1 MVSPQET
8 GRSETDAG
16 RTDGHDRHHRHSARS
31 PRPCNAQAHTP
42 AHSHECCKH
51 AGSTPGQPS
60 QRPVYGCV
68 LHSRAGTRVSRMPS
82 AARALTRVGRSGWS
96 VRGGQHG
103 AVPAPLQR
111 PARPRAPS
119 PALAVG
125 GGAALPR
132 PVRDGGRHRTQ
143 SLAAAAS
150 CSALQLVAKS
160 PSPATRVAHRMHAC
174 WLPRLRACGPASSV
188 RLALRVCTRALCPT
202 SRARSAGRPLLS
214 WLG

>member
-1 MVSPQET
+1 MQCASP
-8 GRSETDAG
+8 
-16 RTDGHDRHHRHSARS
+16 
-31 PRPCNAQAHTP
+31 
-42 AHSHECCKH
+42 H
-51 AGSTPGQPS
+51 AGALTRVLQARRQHAGPALPAPCLRLRAPLARRHPGQS
-60 QRPVYGCV
+60 NVE
-68 LHSRAGTRVSRMPS
+68 
-82 AARALTRVGRSGWS
+82 RALNRVGRSGWS
-96 VRGGQHG
+96 VRGGQHD

-160 PSPATRVAHRMHAC
+160 PSPAMRVAHRMHAC
-174 WLPRLRACGPASSV
+174 WLRRLRACGPASSV
-188 RLALRVCTRALCPT
+188 RLALHACTRALCPT
-202 SRARSAGRPLLS
+202 SRPRSAGRPLLS
-214 WLG
+214 WFGR